1 MFLRVAESG
10 NVIDRVTGQLD
21 GWLREKGW
29 KASLDTSDFQVN
41 GDRDLLTLH
50 LMSAGSG
57 HEFRARLTERTD
69 TGVWRTQLTA
79 KAPASGSSWVALQ
92 VANAEGRPTK
102 VPRLAGYLLDAL
114 VTKDGLTEMTR
125 EPEAIGPKDVSLLI
139 DQICDPHRHGLLF
152 VAGSGQD
159 GYTDFDSYVKDV
171 AGWTKEVRGLAQVIV
186 LTPNATDALWRE
198 LGPDHGVREWTLRT
212 FYPGVDPA
220 VRADA
225 LRHKFMTSRRLAG
238 QERKATAAML
248 GNIARRHAAVRR
260 LPDEYIQADRA
271 LRRFEDWLLVKS
283 LTQHVPVPQ
292 QDRPAAT
299 APATPV
305 ESTLG
310 KTETA
315 VVTAQ
320 PPLTEPASVIVP
332 DTVEELLAGP
342 KTTKTIPPA
351 PDGTSA
357 EVADVVLPAE
367 AAPVTILSE
376 SAITGSSA
384 SVISDEIAALT
395 EIAKEILGVPELSKD
410 ALTRIAEQV
419 RQAQSITLAIAHL
432 ESQLAE
438 RELDLIEAQDEVA
451 YYKDQFDTVQLEERE
466 RFQQATDLVDQNR
479 YLKDRLIAAKDFEAA
494 YGAIPEDAKT
504 RYPDNFDELYQ
515 RLPEL
520 EASGVIFTGKA
531 GKMLELD
538 AQDTLGKLAS
548 MAWEALLVLADYVRA
563 RNAGDCDTSINGYLE
578 KTPDRYR
585 TLPPNKFAERES
597 AATMQQFG
605 GLREFTVPQ
614 DVDPAGHRSMQ
625 AHFKLGK
632 LGMISPRMHVLDC
645 WVNHGKVLV
654 GYIGPHLRIVQTN

>member
-29 KASLDTSDFQVN
+29 KASLDTSDFQLN

-50 LMSAGSG
+50 LMSPGSG

-79 KAPASGSSWVALQ
+79 KAPASGSPWIALQ

-125 EPEAIGPKDVSLLI
+125 EPEAIGPGDVGLLI

-171 AGWTKEVRGLAQVIV
+171 AGWTKEARGLAQVIV

-198 LGPDHGVREWTLRT
+198 FGPDHGVREWTMRT

-238 QERKATAAML
+238 QDRRATAAML
-248 GNIARRHAAVRR
+248 GNIARRHASVRR

-283 LTQHVPVPQ
+283 LTQQVPAPQ
-292 QDRPAAT
+292 RERPAGMGS
-299 APATPV
+299 PAV
-305 ESTLG
+305 ETMPG

-315 VVTAQ
+315 VVTDL
-320 PPLTEPASVIVP
+320 PPLIEPASTIVP
-332 DTVEELLAGP
+332 DTVEELITEPQTA
-342 KTTKTIPPA
+342 KTIPSVL
-351 PDGTSA
+351 DGTPT
-357 EVADVVLPAE
+357 EVADVVLAAE
-367 AAPVTILSE
+367 DASAAMLPE
-376 SAITGSSA
+376 SAIIGSATSA
-384 SVISDEIAALT
+384 VSDEMAVLT
-395 EIAKEILGVPELSKD
+395 KMVKEILGVPELTKD
-410 ALTRIAEQV
+410 ALTRLAEQA
-419 RQAQSITLAIAHL
+419 RQAQSVTQAVARL
-432 ESQLAE
+432 ESQLVE

-451 YYKDQFDTVQLEERE
+451 YYKDQFETLQLEERE
-466 RFQQATDLVDQNR
+466 RFQEATDLADQNR
-479 YLKDRLIAAKDFEAA
+479 YLKDRLITAKDFEAA
-494 YGAIPEDAKT
+494 YGAVPDEAKT
-504 RYPDNFDELYQ
+504 RYPENFDELYQ
-515 RLPEL
+515 RLQEL

-548 MAWEALLVLADYVRA
+548 MTWEVLLVLADYVRA

-585 TLPPNKFAERES
+585 TFPPNKFAERES
-597 AATMQQFG
+597 SATMQQFG
-605 GLREFTVPQ
+605 DLRVFPVPKE
-614 DVDPAGHRSMQ
+614 VEPAGHRSMEG
-625 AHFKLGK
+625 HFKLGK
-632 LGMISPRMHVLDC
+632 LGMVSPRMHVLDC
-645 WVNHGKVLV
+645 WAGHGKVFV
-654 GYIGPHLRIVQTN
+654 GYIGAHLRIVQTN